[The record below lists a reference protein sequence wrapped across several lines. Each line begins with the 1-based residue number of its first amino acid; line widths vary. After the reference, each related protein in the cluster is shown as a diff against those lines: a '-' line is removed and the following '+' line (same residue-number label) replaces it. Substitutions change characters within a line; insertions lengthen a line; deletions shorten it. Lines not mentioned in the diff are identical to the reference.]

1 MARGGIRT
9 GGAGASAGRVIAG
22 TARGIRLVGPGEG
35 TRPLGDRL
43 KQSVFAS
50 LESQIRDRAF
60 LDVFAGSGS
69 AGIEALSRGAA
80 RAVFVE
86 RDPAAIRAIEA
97 NLATTKL
104 ADRATIE
111 RMDVLTWLGREGTIP
126 GPFAIVFLD
135 PPYAEPEVLGAAFS
149 AIETHGPDG
158 ILAADGVV
166 VAKHL
171 AKATVPAGI
180 GLLQSV
186 RERRFGETALKFL
199 RWASVGADDE
209 GEEDR

>member
-1 MARGGIRT
+1 MARRGSRT
-9 GGAGASAGRVIAG
+9 AAGNASAGRVIAG

-50 LESQIRDRAF
+50 LERQIRDRGF
-60 LDVFAGSGS
+60 LDLFAGSGA

-86 RDPAAIRAIEA
+86 RDQGAIRAIEA
-97 NLATTKL
+97 NLAATKL
-104 ADRATIE
+104 ADRATVG
-111 RMDVLTWLGREGTIP
+111 RMDALAWLGRQGAAS
-126 GPFAIVFLD
+126 GPFAIVFID
-135 PPYAEPEVLGAAFS
+135 PPYAEPHLLGESLSVIAAN
-149 AIETHGPDG
+149 GPDG

-166 VAKHL
+166 VAKH
-171 AKATVPAGI
+171 AARAAVPAGI

-186 RERRFGETALKFL
+186 RERPFGETALKFL
-199 RWASVGADDE
+199 RWASARADDE